1 MNLMII
7 VSLVSALFAGAVG
20 YGTASHF
27 CSVKILKIENEAKN
41 ERITVQRA
49 ARANAERVAGQISA
63 AQGEAQRRLA
73 AADRDRRSAVGELER
88 LRDASATTVRI
99 VATTP
104 ATCDNITAA
113 YRDILA
119 EGSSFIQEVVA
130 DVDKCGIERQT
141 LIDAWPR

>member
-1 MNLMII
+1 MNFTLI
-7 VSLVSALFAGAVG
+7 SALVSAAMAGAVG
-20 YGTASHF
+20 WGTAWHIQDGRIKSMQ
-27 CSVKILKIENEAKN
+27 IEVQN
-41 ERITVQRA
+41 ERISIQRA
-49 ARANAERVAGQISA
+49 ARANLERVTGQITK
-63 AQGEAQRRLA
+63 AQNEASSRLA

-88 LRDASATTVRI
+88 LRDASATAVRI

-130 DVDKCGIERQT
+130 DVDKCSIERQT

>member
-1 MNLMII
+1 MNLTLIAA
-7 VSLVSALFAGAVG
+7 LASAAMAGAVG
-20 YGTASHF
+20 WGTAWHIQDGRIKSMQ
-27 CSVKILKIENEAKN
+27 LEAQN
-41 ERITVQRA
+41 DRVAIQRA
-49 ARANAERVAGQISA
+49 ARANAERVTGQIAA

-73 AADRDRRSAVGELER
+73 AADRDRRGAVGELER
-88 LRDASATTVRI
+88 LRDASTTAVRI

-130 DVDKCGIERQT
+130 DVDQCSIERQT